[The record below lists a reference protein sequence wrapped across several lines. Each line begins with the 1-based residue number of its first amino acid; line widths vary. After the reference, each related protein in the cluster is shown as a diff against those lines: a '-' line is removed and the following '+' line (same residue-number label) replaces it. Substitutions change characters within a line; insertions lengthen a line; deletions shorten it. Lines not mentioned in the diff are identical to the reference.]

1 LQENSFGLI
10 VRIAQVALLAGNA
23 EKGQAVDAV
32 QTALGVALLLL
43 GGLAAVLFA
52 VILVLLEAKVILRL
66 GGQLNQNLRLL
77 APPPAGRSLASGRTA
92 PGPGPDEERRDDA
105 TR

>member
-1 LQENSFGLI
+1 
-10 VRIAQVALLAGNA
+10 
-23 EKGQAVDAV
+23 VDAV

-77 APPPAGRSLASGRTA
+77 APPPAGRSLASRRTA
-92 PGPGPDEERRDDA
+92 PGRGPDEERRDDA